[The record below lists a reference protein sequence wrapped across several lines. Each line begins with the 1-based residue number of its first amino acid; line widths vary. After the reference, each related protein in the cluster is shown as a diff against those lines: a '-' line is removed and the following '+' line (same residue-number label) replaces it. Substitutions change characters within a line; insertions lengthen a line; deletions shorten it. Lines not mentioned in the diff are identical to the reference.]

1 MINYVL
7 IYAFERLTR
16 RLRLDK
22 APKQLLLAKEYL
34 TISNAE
40 MGECHFLHNFTFDEG
55 SACWKFVQHRVLPPA
70 CLPEDIPAD
79 VGTAFEVIKRDE
91 WILRGG
97 LRAGISLTLPTLHQ
111 IMAAI
116 KCPKPTKG
124 TGKNGRVKKVD
135 IVTALV
141 QYLWPDAGEDF
152 VKDTVGKVMGY
163 ATSTEDIDLSVL
175 CMVSELDTDNQ
186 ESFQRLK
193 TQAARRIDRSLY
205 GKGREA
211 GIRAAKKE
219 LGTDKAAACKVDE
232 AAAEKGKKLVEN
244 NLEKEKKENIRQWNL
259 TPPELKLLLPGNGD
273 VIGRFWMR
281 WHPKNHWWRVTYPT
295 KSILTA
301 FCPALP

>member
-1 MINYVL
+1 
-7 IYAFERLTR
+7 
-16 RLRLDK
+16 
-22 APKQLLLAKEYL
+22 
-34 TISNAE
+34 

-141 QYLWPDAGEDF
+141 QYLWPDACEDF

-273 VIGRFWMR
+273 VIGEDSGKQSCQRSFPTAQCPTALSAIQTVLQFAYDR
-281 WHPKNHWWRVTYPT
+281 WNAENPDNQYEMPPEQELRDHIATLGIEET
-295 KSILTA
+295 
-301 FCPALP
+301 